1 MLHLSALKAATTLRQ
16 FAALLKFKPA
26 WLTYLLYVQP
36 EASKYK
42 KFDIPKRSGGTRQIC
57 ATQGDL
63 KLLQGDWIT
72 KDEGGNESKWTF
84 KGDKVVLKAQPGDR
98 EYTMTIKLDDKA
110 KPDKT
115 LDFAVSDDS
124 KNAKGFKSP
133 GIYKFDGDKKA
144 TFCFS
149 ADGKTRPTEYKTD
162 LPVSVS
168 VELVKK

>member
-1 MLHLSALKAATTLRQ
+1 MISRRAAIASSLVLVLSA
-16 FAALLKFKPA
+16 ALVVRA
-26 WLTYLLYVQP
+26 D
-36 EASKYK
+36 E
-42 KFDIPKRSGGTRQIC
+42 PKIE
-57 ATQGDL
+57 GDL

-84 KGDKVVLKAQPGDR
+84 KGDKVLLKAQPGDR

-115 LDFAVSDDS
+115 IDFAVSDDS
-124 KNAKGFKSP
+124 PKAKGFKSP

-149 ADGKTRPTEYKTD
+149 ADGNTRPKEYKTD
-162 LPVSVS
+162 LPNSVS

>member
-1 MLHLSALKAATTLRQ
+1 MMSRRAAIASSLVLVLSAVLAVRA
-16 FAALLKFKPA
+16 
-26 WLTYLLYVQP
+26 
-36 EASKYK
+36 
-42 KFDIPKRSGGTRQIC
+42 DDPKIE
-57 ATQGDL
+57 GDL

-72 KDEGGNESKWTF
+72 KDEGGNESKWNF

-115 LDFAVSDDS
+115 LEFAVSDDS

-133 GIYKFDGDKKA
+133 GIYKFDGDKKV
-144 TFCFS
+144 TISFS
-149 ADGKTRPTEYKTD
+149 ADGKTRPKEYKTD
-162 LPVSVS
+162 LPNSVS